1 MRITTPCLFAA
12 LIVSTEAT
20 VPPMWNRAFGD
31 RSQEVWNRLNEDG
44 IVTASEIIEENYK
57 EGSHH
62 DGDRQLATAFVLITC
77 ESDPVP
83 VLRKMMQ
90 EKTPERR
97 AFAALTAGLIG
108 DTRSEADLQKLLG
121 DKTGLGQ
128 FPGDWFWDTV
138 GDAAERA
145 LKDLKDRSLVKL
157 LDEGKIRPGAWLQR
171 TPK

>member
-1 MRITTPCLFAA
+1 MRIITPYLFAA
-12 LIVSTEAT
+12 LIASADAT

-31 RSQEVWNRLNEDG
+31 RSQAVWNRLNEDG
-44 IVTASEIIEENYK
+44 AVTASEIIEENYK

-77 ESDPVP
+77 DSDPIP
-83 VLRKMMQ
+83 ALEQMMQ

-108 DTRSEADLQKLLG
+108 DTRSEADLQRLRG

-138 GDAAERA
+138 GDAAEQA
-145 LKDLKDRSLVKL
+145 LKNFKDRSLVKL
-157 LDEGKIRPGAWLQR
+157 LEEEKIRPGVWLQR